1 MHTIRCTLV
10 WVSVISSFFFFAPAR
25 LARSQ
30 RTIEVLKKL
39 GEGGYSHVFHVRDK
53 ATGEEFALK
62 KVMAVSDDQIKA
74 AEAETN
80 ALK

>member
-10 WVSVISSFFFFAPAR
+10 WVSVISSFFFFRACASGS
-25 LARSQ
+25 LAENDRGA
-30 RTIEVLKKL
+30 EKA
-39 GEGGYSHVFHVRDK
+39 GYSHVFHVRDK